1 MSEQENNAE
10 GKITKR
16 DNFTIEVKYSPEAI
30 EKKLMRF
37 TTKSGD
43 TFEISAEEM
52 IDTLVKYVNMD
63 VLSPTFVDTERVN
76 VVQVE
81 RQIEFLANE
90 DIKKGS
96 VFRAAYIHPYP
107 LEFAILEEAWKIASI
122 DEGRGNVVL
131 TKEFIE
137 EVKKKMQPNFEKMRN
152 FAKKFYSSYQ
162 GLDIEKRDAK
172 M

>member
-1 MSEQENNAE
+1 MSDEQKSAE
-10 GKITKR
+10 GFITKR
-16 DNFTIEVKYSPEAI
+16 ENFTIEVKYSPEAI

-37 TTKSGD
+37 TTKNGD
-43 TFEISAEEM
+43 SFEISAEEM
-52 IDTLVKYVNMD
+52 IETLVKHVNMD

-107 LEFAILEEAWKIASI
+107 LEYAILEEAWKIASI
-122 DEGRGNVVL
+122 G
-131 TKEFIE
+131 I
-137 EVKKKMQPNFEKMRN
+137 
-152 FAKKFYSSYQ
+152 
-162 GLDIEKRDAK
+162 
-172 M
+172 